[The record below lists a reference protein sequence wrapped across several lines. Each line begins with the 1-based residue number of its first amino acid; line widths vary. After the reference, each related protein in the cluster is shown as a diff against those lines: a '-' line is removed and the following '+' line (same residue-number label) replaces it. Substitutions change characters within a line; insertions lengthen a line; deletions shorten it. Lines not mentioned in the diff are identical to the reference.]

1 MVFDT
6 GQWLRSTVISY
17 RRGIP
22 HLLQYELSEEEIITL
37 AQLVDALTAAR
48 IEEAM
53 NNRGDE

>member
-22 HLLQYELSEEEIITL
+22 HLLQYQLSNEEMITL
-37 AQLVDALTAAR
+37 AQLIDALTAAR
-48 IEEAM
+48 VEEAI
-53 NNRGDE
+53 NNRGDK